1 MHQIITALASS
12 DLPVSYS
19 LIGVG
24 NIAGSS
30 LTLTGAEGLVSV
42 TAFQNGDA
50 NYESATPI
58 EVSIM
63 VSTLTGNATN
73 IAYNAATAILSIY
86 PNPSN
91 GTFTI
96 MVTSQGFEFTI
107 ASLERQVVLEDKLK
121 EGINEIKTHLPK
133 GLYVLTAGGISKKI
147 IIE

>member
-1 MHQIITALASS
+1 LPQIITALSSS
-12 DLPVSYS
+12 DLPVSYL

-58 EVSIM
+58 EVSFM

-86 PNPSN
+86 PNLSN

-96 MVTSQGFEFTI
+96 MVI
-107 ASLERQVVLEDKLK
+107 ARF
-121 EGINEIKTHLPK
+121 
-133 GLYVLTAGGISKKI
+133 
-147 IIE
+147 